1 MDPIIQ
7 RKPTPSLNLRC
18 AITALAV
25 LATAPTQAADLNGA
39 RAFVTQLYSHYPQR
53 EGAPEF
59 DPLGR
64 AATAVFD
71 PALVALIRKDARR
84 TPPGDV
90 GAIDGDPICD
100 CQDDGGLSVKI
111 GAIRSTGPS
120 QAAASVDLRFG
131 EASPP
136 ETRRL
141 ELDLVVVQ
149 GRWRVHDVR
158 TKDTPSLRAYLIRSM
173 R

>member
-1 MDPIIQ
+1 MNPV
-7 RKPTPSLNLRC
+7 SVGW
-18 AITALAV
+18 AIAACAV
-25 LATAPTQAADLNGA
+25 LAITPAHGADLNSA
-39 RAFVTQLYSHYPQR
+39 RTFVAQLYSHYPQR
-53 EGAPEF
+53 EGGPEF
-59 DPLGR
+59 DPVGR
-64 AATAVFD
+64 SAGTVFD

-111 GAIRSTGPS
+111 DAIRSTGPS
-120 QAAASVDLRFG
+120 QAAAFVDLRFG

-149 GRWRVHDVR
+149 GRWRVHDIR
-158 TKDTPSLRAYLIRSM
+158 TKDTPSLRAYLIRST